1 MSAPG
6 EFLELSNLSLQSW
19 RSRPIEKIIITLIA
33 PEFPE
38 FRNVDEIFLDII
50 S

>member
-1 MSAPG
+1 MV
-6 EFLELSNLSLQSW
+6 
-19 RSRPIEKIIITLIA
+19 KIKILWLRESVLLDIILIA

-38 FRNVDEIFLDII
+38 FRNVDKVCLDII